1 MAKNNG
7 LVIHNKS
14 YPSIKDTRKMIIEE
28 VVGKIHS
35 NDISLDLTKD
45 ELYLVID
52 EALTNAMEHGN
63 SWDPSKQV
71 SVLITLNTGTLDIR
85 ITDEGLGFTKD
96 VMEQTLE
103 AVRNLKPRG
112 RGIFIIKQFCN
123 PSWNEKGNQIDLH
136 FTLQK

>member
-7 LVIHNKS
+7 LEIHNKS

-71 SVLITLNTGTLDIR
+71 SVLITLNTGTLDILIR
-85 ITDEGLGFTKD
+85 DEGKGFTKD
-96 VMEQTLE
+96 VMDQTLE

-123 PSWNEKGNQIDLH
+123 PSWNEKGNQIDLR
-136 FTLQK
+136 FKLQK

>member
-1 MAKNNG
+1 
-7 LVIHNKS
+7 
-14 YPSIKDTRKMIIEE
+14 MIIEE

-35 NDISLDLTKD
+35 NDISLGLTKD

-63 SWDPSKQV
+63 LWDPSKQV
-71 SVLITLNTGTLDIR
+71 SVRITLNTNTLDILIR
-85 ITDEGLGFTKD
+85 DEGKGFTKD
-96 VMEQTLE
+96 VIAQTLD

-112 RGIFIIKQFCN
+112 RGIFIIKQFCS
-123 PSWNEKGNQIDLH
+123 PSWNEKGNQIDLR